1 VEVCKYQCF
10 VWLISVFKQSMLP
23 DAATL
28 QRSHPSVEFDL
39 DAELEDNTTPTA
51 DTQLGGMHFFVASP
65 NTRRATEHEEEPVV
79 DESLKFALD
88 AAACADQQAA
98 RQAILE
104 AMLGSSANADD
115 ILEATGSKILNATP
129 FSLSHLQGAQP
140 CMLWDFNSARSAEY
154 MLGVACTWRATEAQN
169 DRRRYRMSHFSHVA
183 AQRVQYQC

>member
-1 VEVCKYQCF
+1 MTHNGGLHKACLLVPETMTCGEVCKYQCF

-39 DAELEDNTTPTA
+39 DAELENNTTPTA
-51 DTQLGGMHFFVASP
+51 TATADTQLAGMHFFVASP
-65 NTRRATEHEEEPVV
+65 DTRRATEHEEEPVI

-115 ILEATGSKILNATP
+115 VLEATGSKILNATP
-129 FSLSHLQGAQP
+129 FSLCHLQGAQTTH
-140 CMLWDFNSARSAEY
+140 A
-154 MLGVACTWRATEAQN
+154 LGL
-169 DRRRYRMSHFSHVA
+169 
-183 AQRVQYQC
+183 